1 MGKTGVIMLGKGFQ
15 NRLKADPHV
24 RDGLEPHYDASDENA
39 NQTRQKQAA
48 IPSMY

>member
-1 MGKTGVIMLGKGFQ
+1 MGQTVVIMLGKGFQ

-24 RDGLEPHYDASDENA
+24 RDGLEPHYNTSNGEA

>member
-1 MGKTGVIMLGKGFQ
+1 MLGKGFQ
-15 NRLKADPHV
+15 NRLKVDPHV
-24 RDGLEPHYDASDENA
+24 RDGLEPHCNTLDGKA

>member
-1 MGKTGVIMLGKGFQ
+1 MLGKGFQ
-15 NRLKADPHV
+15 NRLKAGPRV
-24 RDGLEPHYDASDENA
+24 RDGLEPHYDASDGKA

>member
-1 MGKTGVIMLGKGFQ
+1 MGQTGVIMLGKGFQ
-15 NRLKADPHV
+15 NRLKADSHV
-24 RDGLEPHYDASDENA
+24 KDGLEPHYDASDGKA